1 MHIKCCLSKTA
12 ALFIMRKKIGLLQEK
27 NPQGS
32 SRKVSLTFT
41 LQETYTEFEI
51 STKIKM
57 HVT

>member
-1 MHIKCCLSKTA
+1 MLLIQNCC
-12 ALFIMRKKIGLLQEK
+12 IVYHEKKKKGLLQEK

>member
-1 MHIKCCLSKTA
+1 MLHIQNCCIVYHEK
-12 ALFIMRKKIGLLQEK
+12 KKIKKGLLQEK

-51 STKIKM
+51 LVKHFQQK
-57 HVT
+57 